1 LRKKYVSI
9 LPLGHLSFTKADISV
24 LVEAG
29 NALVDDRLAGSCVPV
44 EIDNG
49 EVVVAILDQDDDY
62 LLCAFGKDRGWYCVY
77 DSEWSVIARSQ
88 FIQDV
93 MDVLPEITVGDRRS
107 AANAA

>member
-1 LRKKYVSI
+1 MSI
-9 LPLGHLSFTKADISV
+9 LPIGHLAFTKADINV

-29 NALVDDRLAGSCVPV
+29 NTLVDDQRAGSCVPV

-49 EVVVAILDQDDDY
+49 EVVVAILDQDDEY
-62 LLCAFGKDRGWYCVY
+62 LLCAFGKDHGWYCAY

-93 MDVLPEITVGDRRS
+93 MDVLPNVAANNDRRS

>member
-1 LRKKYVSI
+1 MSI
-9 LPLGHLSFTKADISV
+9 LPIGHLAFTKADINV

-29 NALVDDRLAGSCVPV
+29 NTLVDDRLAGSCVPV

-49 EVVVAILDQDDDY
+49 EVVVAILDQDDEY
-62 LLCAFGKDRGWYCVY
+62 LLCAFGKDHGWYCAY

-93 MDVLPEITVGDRRS
+93 MDVLPGVAANDRRS